1 MLLRAQESLERLER
15 ARRQAEARATAIAL
29 EINACTRLFESKQ
42 PAKALSAIEQAVA
55 KYPESEGLQ
64 SLLVKC
70 RERIATEEE
79 AQRQA
84 NERRAALQAAIGKG
98 TDLLRT
104 DRIEEAVALL
114 EVASTQWPDEKQLQK
129 LLSTARKSANRQRVE
144 QQKKT
149 QVLGQVSEGPTRN
162 PRKLLLISGVVV
174 ALLLAV
180 LVVPRVINLFA
191 RPHLFVL
198 NVESLPS
205 GADVEVD
212 GHKCITP
219 HCSFKLPTGATY
231 TVKADLK
238 GYVSTSQSVT
248 LRNDQ
253 TISVE
258 LAREQQPAPTIAPP
272 ERSQPSALAKLV
284 VKGLRSGDQL
294 FVDDV
299 RVPASGA
306 PGTWDLTPGSHRL
319 RLVEGKQELI
329 ADPRQF
335 KPNATVQLDRRDF
348 RQPPPAT
355 SAEQNDWA
363 RLATGGDI
371 AGLEQFLRNYPN
383 SPLRPQAESK
393 LEDLYWS
400 RANSGGSIVAFQEY
414 VARYSSPAGPH
425 LSAALAAIA
434 RLQWES
440 LRGTKDPSQ
449 VRKFLDQHPTG
460 EYHDLAVT
468 LLDDLTWGQAIG
480 KDDTASLKGYLSSYP
495 SGRHKDEASKELARL
510 APAPAPP
517 PPPPPTAGPKVA
529 DRTDSLSDLDAIRGV
544 LENYKAAYDTKNLA
558 KLQEIWPEISSKQ
571 ISGLRTAFRDAGKVT
586 LTYVIT
592 KGPDITGDSAT
603 VIIEQQLK
611 ANMSATSRVTMTLK
625 KQSTQGSNS
634 WRISSI
640 Q

>member
-1 MLLRAQESLERLER
+1 M
-15 ARRQAEARATAIAL
+15 
-29 EINACTRLFESKQ
+29 
-42 PAKALSAIEQAVA
+42 
-55 KYPESEGLQ
+55 
-64 SLLVKC
+64 
-70 RERIATEEE
+70 
-79 AQRQA
+79 
-84 NERRAALQAAIGKG
+84 
-98 TDLLRT
+98 
-104 DRIEEAVALL
+104 
-114 EVASTQWPDEKQLQK
+114 
-129 LLSTARKSANRQRVE
+129 
-144 QQKKT
+144 
-149 QVLGQVSEGPTRN
+149 
-162 PRKLLLISGVVV
+162 
-174 ALLLAV
+174 
-180 LVVPRVINLFA
+180 
-191 RPHLFVL
+191 
-198 NVESLPS
+198 
-205 GADVEVD
+205 
-212 GHKCITP
+212 
-219 HCSFKLPTGATY
+219 
-231 TVKADLK
+231 
-238 GYVSTSQSVT
+238 
-248 LRNDQ
+248 
-253 TISVE
+253 
-258 LAREQQPAPTIAPP
+258 
-272 ERSQPSALAKLV
+272 
-284 VKGLRSGDQL
+284 
-294 FVDDV
+294 
-299 RVPASGA
+299 
-306 PGTWDLTPGSHRL
+306 
-319 RLVEGKQELI
+319 
-329 ADPRQF
+329 
-335 KPNATVQLDRRDF
+335 
-348 RQPPPAT
+348 
-355 SAEQNDWA
+355 
-363 RLATGGDI
+363 
-371 AGLEQFLRNYPN
+371 
-383 SPLRPQAESK
+383 RPQAESK